1 MLTRPPQVF
10 LFQFVNNYFVLFY
23 ISIIRPFYH
32 SCEKE
37 LELPAGN
44 GTYIDTSMCVQ
55 SDLAELQFQLMV
67 VFTGKSL
74 GQSLAEMLKPK
85 LKLFIK
91 RRLLEDKM
99 VKQLLETIDESYN
112 TVFENIADLQ
122 GDSDDEDI
130 DAVETGMV
138 QHRMTTT
145 ASASQ
150 ASKSAGLADGSHAV
164 ADHEVGTTP
173 ARLLTFWSSFLC
185 SERFAKGAQSG
196 RMYLL
201 SYARAVSLAAAEE
214 TGGASATAR

>member
-1 MLTRPPQVF
+1 MF

-67 VFTGKSL
+67 VFTGKSV

-85 LKLFIK
+85 LRLFIK
-91 RRLLEDKM
+91 RRLLEDKL
-99 VKQLLETIDESYN
+99 VKQILERMDDFVDSID
-112 TVFENIADLQ
+112 DLVDFD
-122 GDSDDEDI
+122 GDSDEDI
-130 DAVETGMV
+130 DAVNTGMV

-145 ASASQ
+145 ASGSQ
-150 ASKSAGLADGSHAV
+150 AAQSAGLTDDSRGVSE
-164 ADHEVGTTP
+164 HEVRATP
-173 ARLLTFWSSFLC
+173 PRETDDISELFKLTALRSARKNGRLLH
-185 SERFAKGAQSG
+185 
-196 RMYLL
+196 LL
-201 SYARAVSLAAAEE
+201 SACRVSGCCRRHRRSKPSGNL
-214 TGGASATAR
+214 SMR